1 MTQLHEIR
9 YIIWDFNKNTPYYNE
24 LYDTLK
30 GCKGAV
36 SYILKN
42 FPNNNIGIR
51 EFKLEPTGKSLKK
64 VDNSWVELKGIAKL
78 LYG

>member
-1 MTQLHEIR
+1 MTQINEIR
-9 YIIWDFNKNTPYYNE
+9 YLIWDFDKNAPYYSD

-30 GCKGAV
+30 GCKGSA
-36 SYILKN
+36 SFITKM
-42 FPNNNIGIR
+42 FPQANIGIKEIR
-51 EFKLEPTGKSLKK
+51 LEPTGKTLKK

>member
-1 MTQLHEIR
+1 MTQINEVR
-9 YIIWDFNKNTPYYNE
+9 YLIWDLGKNAAYYNE

-36 SYILKN
+36 SYILKT
-42 FPNNNIGIR
+42 FPHVNIVIKEIR
-51 EFKLEPTGKSLKK
+51 LELTGKTLKK
-64 VDNSWVELKGIAKL
+64 VDNSWIELKGIAKL